1 MLGAVETLA
10 HAVLREIRDA
20 TGPGLALIAS
30 SGLIY
35 VQVVTKG
42 FALLVRPGN
51 MRLISSLQR
60 RHTRPASPWR
70 VYGHGRMFQVM
81 LAAAAIRRLR

>member
-1 MLGAVETLA
+1 MLEAVETLA

-20 TGPGLALIAS
+20 TSPGLALIAS
-30 SGLIY
+30 SGLIH

-42 FALLVRPGN
+42 FAVLVRPGN

-60 RHTRPASPWR
+60 RHRRPGLATVRVRPWPHVPGDAGCR
-70 VYGHGRMFQVM
+70 GDPET
-81 LAAAAIRRLR
+81 